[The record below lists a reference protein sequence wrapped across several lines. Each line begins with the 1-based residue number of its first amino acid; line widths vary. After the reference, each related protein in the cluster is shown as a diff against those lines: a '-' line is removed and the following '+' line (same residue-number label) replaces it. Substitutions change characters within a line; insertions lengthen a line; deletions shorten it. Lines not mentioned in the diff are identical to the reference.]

1 MNSDDVEFIRWEWK
15 QMTLHSINGE
25 EDDGGG
31 DGDGDDTVGMQNCD
45 SNENNKCWPIEFN
58 LIQ

>member
-1 MNSDDVEFIRWEWK
+1 
-15 QMTLHSINGE
+15 MTLHSINGE

-31 DGDGDDTVGMQNCD
+31 DGDGDGDDSVGMQNCD